1 MQDSLAAAVCIKVL
15 AMANGVRLQTWLDLG
30 TKERFSAVAMHEGLS
45 DSALLKRLIDL
56 MLQTATAGRG
66 ALPDPDAG
74 DDSRASATRVS
85 VRLRPDDVP
94 ILQQRAAA
102 RGLRSATYISVLAR
116 AHLHRLAP
124 LPREELM
131 AVKRAVSELASIG
144 RNLNQIAHAANRG
157 ERSAGPSREDL
168 KAMLKVCA
176 ALRDHIRGL
185 LAANLRSWDQGYDDS
200 K

>member
-1 MQDSLAAAVCIKVL
+1 MQDSLAAAVCIKVA
-15 AMANGVRLQTWLDLG
+15 AMANGVRLQTWLDQG
-30 TKERFSAVAMHEGLS
+30 TKERFSAVARHEGLS
-45 DSALLKRLIDL
+45 DSALLKRLVDL
-56 MLQTATAGRG
+56 LLQTASAGQG
-66 ALPDPDAG
+66 ALPDAV

-85 VRLRPDDVP
+85 VRLRPDDVA
-94 ILQQRAAA
+94 ILQHRAAA

-124 LPREELM
+124 LPREELL

-157 ERSAGPSREDL
+157 ERSAGPNREDL
-168 KAMLKVCA
+168 KAMLKVCG

-185 LAANLRSWDQGYDDS
+185 LASNLRSWDQGYDDS

>member
-30 TKERFSAVAMHEGLS
+30 SKERFSAVARHEGLS
-45 DSALLKRLIDL
+45 DSALLKRLVDL
-56 MLQTATAGRG
+56 MLQTATAGQG
-66 ALPDPDAG
+66 ALPDAG

-94 ILQQRAAA
+94 ILQHRAAA
-102 RGLRSATYISVLAR
+102 RGLRSATYISVLTR

-124 LPREELM
+124 LPREELL

-144 RNLNQIAHAANRG
+144 RNLNQLAHAANRG
-157 ERSAGPSREDL
+157 ERSAGPNREDL
-168 KAMLKVCA
+168 KAMLKVCG

>member
-1 MQDSLAAAVCIKVL
+1 MQDSLAAAVCIKIL
-15 AMANGVRLQTWLDLG
+15 AMANGVRLQTWLDQA
-30 TKERFSAVAMHEGLS
+30 TKERFSAVARHEGLS
-45 DSALLKRLIDL
+45 DSALLKRLVDL
-56 MLQTATAGRG
+56 MLQTAAAGRG
-66 ALPDPDAG
+66 VLPDAD

-85 VRLRPDDVP
+85 VRLRPGDVA
-94 ILQQRAAA
+94 ILQHRAAS
-102 RGLRSATYISVLAR
+102 RGLRPATYISVLAR

-124 LPREELM
+124 LPREELL

-157 ERSAGPSREDL
+157 ERAIGPNREDL
-168 KAMLKVCA
+168 KAMLKVCG
-176 ALRDHIRGL
+176 ALRDHVRDL